1 MTEASEHLRALARRL
16 VSAYSGLSP
25 RAALLV
31 GSAARG
37 DSDESSDVDLLLY
50 YDETPPTAA
59 LEAVRRSLGA
69 KDVHFHVADDG
80 SVADFFELGGVQCQ
94 TVHEPVATFDRELE
108 RYLVELEASEELPK
122 IVMGLH
128 DGLPLLG
135 EEQVERWR
143 EAARYTDELQRAEL
157 ERRWSFFP
165 WWYGAERL
173 NVRGTTI
180 WRHDVLVRS
189 AYALVG
195 SLAALNR
202 VWFST
207 FELKHEREYL
217 ERLEVAP
224 PSFAD
229 RLLSLFERDER
240 GQVEELERLVAESA
254 ELVKERF
261 PDFDVDA
268 GWRGAS
274 HAPGQRFAAWSP

>member
-1 MTEASEHLRALARRL
+1 VTEASEHLRALARRL
-16 VSAYSGLSP
+16 VSAYAGLSP

-50 YDETPPTAA
+50 YDETQPTAA
-59 LEAVRRSLGA
+59 LETVRRSLGA
-69 KDVHFHVADDG
+69 KDIHFHAADDG
-80 SVADFFELGGVQCQ
+80 SVADFFELDGVQCQ
-94 TVHEPVATFDRELE
+94 TMHEPVATFDRELE
-108 RYLVELEASEELPK
+108 RYCVELEASEMLPK

-128 DGLPLLG
+128 EGLPLLG
-135 EEQVERWR
+135 EQQVERWR
-143 EAARYTDELQRAEL
+143 EAAKYTDGLQRAEL

-165 WWYGAERL
+165 WWYTADRL
-173 NVRGTTI
+173 RVRDTTI
-180 WRHDVLVRS
+180 WRHDVLVGS

-207 FELKHEREYL
+207 FEFKHEREYL
-217 ERLEVAP
+217 ERLEAAP
-224 PSFAD
+224 PNLAE
-229 RLLSLFERDER
+229 RLLSLFERDEA
-240 GQVEELERLVAESA
+240 GQVEELERLVAETA
-254 ELVKERF
+254 TLVKQRF

-274 HAPGQRFAAWSP
+274 HAPGQRFASWRA

>member
-1 MTEASEHLRALARRL
+1 MTEASERLRALARRL

-59 LEAVRRSLGA
+59 LETVRRSLGA

-80 SVADFFELGGVQCQ
+80 SVADFFDLDGVQCQ
-94 TVHEPVATFDRELE
+94 TQHEPVATFDRELE
-108 RYLVELEASEELPK
+108 RYFVELEASEELPK
-122 IVMGLH
+122 VVMGLH

-143 EAARYTDELQRAEL
+143 EAAQYTDELQRAEL

-165 WWYGAERL
+165 WWYVAERL
-173 NVRGTTI
+173 SVRGTTI

-207 FELKHEREYL
+207 FEFKHEREYL
-217 ERLEVAP
+217 ERLDVAP
-224 PSFAD
+224 PSFSD
-229 RLLSLFERDER
+229 RLLALFERDEA
-240 GQVEELERLVAESA
+240 GQVDELERLVAETA
-254 ELVKERF
+254 ALVKERF
-261 PDFDVDA
+261 QGFDVDS

-274 HAPGQRFAAWSP
+274 HAPGHRFVGWSA